1 MVNQKQR
8 SLPLLILIV
17 LLFLEALTICQST
30 GNTSIF
36 PMEEIWSVNL
46 GAPAARPTYD
56 QTQIYVPAR
65 DGQFLT
71 LSLYTGKINWVVDHP
86 TEFSPAV
93 GAQTVFIAGF
103 KSIHALD
110 KNSGTTHWNV
120 ILDSEISAPIFWIDG
135 LLLVALQNGNLVAID
150 DKNGQ
155 DVWITPLV
163 ARSTKTLSVSHKLI
177 YASLEDGRIVCLDL
191 VSGEQIWERKLPGSP
206 GPILVSKDLFLGS
219 TDNFFY
225 CLSKK
230 DGSVK
235 WRWRTGADIIGTG
248 VVDENTVYFLSLD
261 NVLRALDRKSGVQ
274 QWTRHLDMR
283 PSSGPTRARNTL
295 LVSGVSPEIRSF
307 LMRDGKPDSKYTAP
321 GDLAEP
327 AHVVE
332 KPELGSPELVVLTGQ
347 GELVGLGRPV
357 AKISPTALIPGGL

>member
-1 MVNQKQR
+1 MVNPKQR
-8 SLPLLILIV
+8 SLPLLIFIV
-17 LLFLEALTICQST
+17 LLFLEPLALCQSAA
-30 GNTSIF
+30 NTSVF

-56 QTQIYVPAR
+56 QTQIYVSTR

-71 LSLYTGKINWVVDHP
+71 LSLYSGKINWVVDHP
-86 TEFSPAV
+86 TGFSPAV
-93 GAQTVFIAGF
+93 GTQTVFIAGS
-103 KSIHALD
+103 KTILALD
-110 KNSGTTHWNV
+110 KNSGTTNWKV
-120 ILDSEISAPIFWIDG
+120 SLDSEISAPIFWIDG
-135 LLLVALQNGNLVAID
+135 LLLVALQNGNLAAID
-150 DKNGQ
+150 DKNGHNI
-155 DVWITPLV
+155 WITPLV
-163 ARSTKTLSVSHKLI
+163 ARSTKTLSISDKLI

-191 VSGEQIWERKLPGSP
+191 NSGEQIWEQTLPGSP

-225 CLSKK
+225 RLSKK

-261 NVLRALDRKSGVQ
+261 NILRALDRKSGVQ

-283 PSSGPTRARNTL
+283 PNSGPTRVRDTL

-307 LMRDGKPDSKYTAP
+307 RMRDGQPDSKYTAP
-321 GDLAEP
+321 GDLAAP
-327 AHVVE
+327 PHVVE
-332 KPELGSPELVVLTGQ
+332 KPEPGDPELVILTGQ
-347 GELVGLGRPV
+347 GELVGLRRP
-357 AKISPTALIPGGL
+357 AALIPGGL